1 MTQWLI
7 RRFVADREQ
16 VTKPAVRTSY
26 GRLATTT
33 GLLCNLLLAV
43 GKLLV
48 GLLSGSVSVMAD
60 AANNLSDA
68 SSSVISLLGFK
79 MASKPADPEH
89 PYGHARYEYLAGLMV
104 CVIILL
110 IGVELFRTSL
120 NKVLHPSP
128 VQFSWI
134 TVGVL
139 AGSILVKQWMASF
152 YRKIGQT
159 ISSNTLQAAAADS
172 RNDVIATAAVLIAA
186 LISHFFGIQLDGWMG
201 LAVASF
207 ILYSGFGL
215 LRETLDPLLGNAPD
229 PELVQQIR
237 ESILSYPG
245 VLGTHDL
252 MLHDYGPGRRFGSVH
267 VEMAAEDDIMQ
278 SHDVIDGIE
287 RDILQQMN
295 IHLII
300 HLDPIVTQDPLVN
313 DLRLWLSEQV
323 KQIHPD
329 LTIHDVRLVKGITHS
344 NLIFDCVKPDGLDM
358 TDDALKRALSQLVRK
373 EHPTYYSVIT
383 IDESYAT
390 VPQSD
395 GAKAK
400 ENP

>member
-1 MTQWLI
+1 MTKWLI

-16 VTKPAVRTSY
+16 VAKPAVRTAY

-33 GLLCNLLLAV
+33 GLLCNLLLAM

-48 GLLSGSVSVMAD
+48 GLLSGSVSVIAD

-110 IGVELFRTSL
+110 IGVELFRSSL
-120 NKVLHPSP
+120 NKVINPSP

-139 AGSILVKQWMASF
+139 AASILVKQWMASF
-152 YRKIGQT
+152 YRRIGST
-159 ISSNTLQAAAADS
+159 ISSNTLQAAATDS
-172 RNDVIATAAVLIAA
+172 RNDVISTSIVLIAA
-186 LISHFFGIQLDGWMG
+186 LISHFFKMELDGWMG
-201 LAVASF
+201 LAVACF

-237 ESILSYPG
+237 DLILYYPG

-300 HLDPIVTQDPLVN
+300 HLDPIVTQDPLVA

-323 KQIHPD
+323 KQIHPE

-344 NLIFDCVKPDGLDM
+344 NLIFDCVKPSGLDM
-358 TDDALKRALSQLVRK
+358 ADDALKRALSEVVRQK
-373 EHPTYYSVIT
+373 HPSYFSVIT

-390 VPQSD
+390 VPQGD
-395 GAKAK
+395 GAKSK
-400 ENP
+400 EH

>member
-128 VQFSWI
+128 VQFSWT

>member
-1 MTQWLI
+1 MTKWLI
-7 RRFVADREQ
+7 RRFVADRDQ
-16 VTKPAVRTSY
+16 VTKPAVRTAY

-79 MASKPADPEH
+79 MASKPTDPEH

-139 AGSILVKQWMASF
+139 AASILVKQWMASF
-152 YRKIGQT
+152 YRNIGHT

-172 RNDVIATAAVLIAA
+172 RNDVIATAAVLVAA
-186 LISHFFGIQLDGWMG
+186 LISHFFGVQLDGWMG

-313 DLRLWLSEQV
+313 DLRLWLAEQV

-358 TDDALKRALSQLVRK
+358 TDDQLKRALSQLVRR
-373 EHPTYYSVIT
+373 ERPS
-383 IDESYAT
+383 
-390 VPQSD
+390 
-395 GAKAK
+395 
-400 ENP
+400 